1 MLVDRVARYADPRW
15 FLNQFNCTLRRGLC
29 SPEADAEVR
38 LALEASDLQA
48 RAARIA
54 RAEAMLTA
62 ANVYIPL
69 AMPLRWSLVRGDV
82 EGYAANQWAW
92 HPLPDMAT
100 IPR

>member
-1 MLVDRVARYADPRW
+1 MRAALAA
-15 FLNQFNCTLRRGLC
+15 T
-29 SPEADAEVR
+29 DAE
-38 LALEASDLQA
+38 A
-48 RAARIA
+48 RAGSIA

-62 ANVYIPL
+62 ANIFIPL

-82 EGYAANQWAW
+82 PGYSPNPWAW